1 MMEDRKSFVESEQSV
16 LSLHHCSYNWM
27 KYSTHRKRNPQV
39 KKKPHVHIIYYNEKI
54 VRIMKIHA
62 YIDYINM
69 YLYSPCIF
77 IVKAYAKM
85 YPNNTCTVIESSN
98 QTLIWRRRI
107 LQNNTFL
114 VNYGK
119 QMISVISETL
129 NWWLTHLFTI
139 I

>member
-1 MMEDRKSFVESEQSV
+1 
-16 LSLHHCSYNWM
+16 
-27 KYSTHRKRNPQV
+27 
-39 KKKPHVHIIYYNEKI
+39 
-54 VRIMKIHA
+54 
-62 YIDYINM
+62 M

-85 YPNNTCTVIESSN
+85 YPSNTCTVIESSN

-129 NWWLTHLFTI
+129 NW
-139 I
+139 